1 MRVRVRSSALMV
13 PLPSRSNR
21 RKTSRRGVLRGISE
35 EAPGEEIA
43 TSDFQ
48 QQVLHLSQHVA
59 ADALQPSLLHV
70 VSNGQLLSTTN
81 TSCALLH
88 VARHR
93 WPGMGVDRPAEQLG
107 QPKEHQGGWCRHAQ
121 SHCNLHG
128 KKELQSCRLV
138 RASHRTGK
146 SQKSTRDG
154 KRTRRCEQRPYVPGG
169 RSHIAQ

>member
-1 MRVRVRSSALMV
+1 MAAWRRSRVAGVGPKRPRPGAG
-13 PLPSRSNR
+13 SR
-21 RKTSRRGVLRGISE
+21 
-35 EAPGEEIA
+35 AH
-43 TSDFQ
+43 DFQ

-59 ADALQPSLLHV
+59 ADALQPSLLHA

-81 TSCALLH
+81 TFCALLH
-88 VARHR
+88 ASVHR

-107 QPKEHQGGWCRHAQ
+107 QPKEHQCGRRRHAQ
-121 SHCNLHG
+121 SHCRLHG

-154 KRTRRCEQRPYVPGG
+154 KRTRTCEQRPNVPGG